1 MLKKIWFMF
10 VLWSVLMVS
19 GCSGGLLKESDG
31 NKVVSDTVVTDID
44 GTEVELDEGLETD
57 NDATEKS
64 DTSAEAEQGETTEI
78 GEQSGDSSNVEASA
92 SEELRAD
99 DATKEAESESST
111 TEAPSETETVT
122 TQPTTPPEETQPTTP
137 EQTTPSTEAPVTEA
151 DMPPATDDRGN
162 PADGSPVFE
171 ITFNIPQAEYVGYD
185 ANRVARLAVEK
196 CKAAGMIPLPE
207 NLDRLLAEG
216 KITQEEYNEYYPYDG
231 CGYYSVFVETNL
243 NLASTISGE
252 RLCSEE
258 EIADYIAG
266 MMVLEV
272 EPYFYIECAG
282 VYQGN
287 SVEFY
292 EFRCYR

>member
-1 MLKKIWFMF
+1 MF
-10 VLWSVLMVS
+10 S

-31 NKVVSDTVVTDID
+31 NKVVSDTVVTDVD
-44 GTEVELDEGLETD
+44 VAEVELDEGLETD

-78 GEQSGDSSNVEASA
+78 KEQSGDSSNVEASV
-92 SEELRAD
+92 SEDLRAD
-99 DATKEAESESST
+99 DATKEAESELST
-111 TEAPSETETVT
+111 TEVPSESETVT
-122 TQPTTPPEETQPTTP
+122 TQPATPPMEQQPTTP
-137 EQTTPSTEAPVTEA
+137 EQTTPPTEAPATE
-151 DMPPATDDRGN
+151 DNNTPPATDDRGN

-185 ANRVARLAVEK
+185 ADLVA
-196 CKAAGMIPLPE
+196 
-207 NLDRLLAEG
+207 
-216 KITQEEYNEYYPYDG
+216 
-231 CGYYSVFVETNL
+231 
-243 NLASTISGE
+243 

-292 EFRCYR
+292 GFRCYR

>member
-10 VLWSVLMVS
+10 VLLSVLMVS

-31 NKVVSDTVVTDID
+31 NKVVSDIVVTDVD
-44 GTEVELDEGLETD
+44 VAEVEMDEGLETD

-78 GEQSGDSSNVEASA
+78 EEQSGDSSNVEASTT
-92 SEELRAD
+92 EESVVND
-99 DATKEAESESST
+99 TTKDVEPST
-111 TEAPSETETVT
+111 TEVQSESEAVI
-122 TQPTTPPEETQPTTP
+122 TQPTTPPVEPQQTTP
-137 EQTTPSTEAPVTEA
+137 EQTTPDPSPEVPATEAET
-151 DMPPATDDRGN
+151 PPATDDRGN

-185 ANRVARLAVEK
+185 ADRVARLAVEK
-196 CKAAGMIPLPE
+196 CKAAGMITLPE

-216 KITQEEYNEYYPYDG
+216 KITQEEYEEYYPYDG

-258 EIADYIAG
+258 EIADYIAR

-292 EFRCYR
+292 EFHCYR

>member
-1 MLKKIWFMF
+1 MLKKVWFMF
-10 VLWSVLMVS
+10 VWCSVLMVS
-19 GCSGGLLKESDG
+19 GCSGGMPKDNMESV
-31 NKVVSDTVVTDID
+31 VVSDDVVTVDD
-44 GTEVELDEGLETD
+44 
-57 NDATEKS
+57 S
-64 DTSAEAEQGETTEI
+64 DTSVRTEQSEI
-78 GEQSGDSSNVEASA
+78 SESEEQSGDSSKVEVSNT
-92 SEELRAD
+92 EQPKVD
-99 DATKEAESESST
+99 TTT
-111 TEAPSETETVT
+111 TETDAEPLTTEVPSEPETVT
-122 TQPTTPPEETQPTTP
+122 TEPATSPEEQQPTTP
-137 EQTTPSTEAPVTEA
+137 EQTPPATSTEVPATE
-151 DMPPATDDRGN
+151 DETPPATDDRGN

-185 ANRVARLAVEK
+185 ADRVARLAVEK
-196 CKAAGMIPLPE
+196 CKAAGMITLPE
-207 NLDRLLAEG
+207 NLDRLLVEG
-216 KITQEEYNEYYPYDG
+216 KITQEEYDEYYPYDG